1 MAFSLDSSEWE
12 SGLDRYADAVTAA
25 IKAGIVAGADAL
37 LRDAT
42 DIVPFQ
48 KGFSGGLASTASKGE
63 VQNSMGEIEIEV
75 GFNKEYAARLHE
87 DMSLNISQAN
97 ASSGQRRQQK
107 YLEKPMKENGEKYVT
122 IVGELIRSRTQ

>member
-1 MAFSLDSSEWE
+1 MSFSLDSSEFE
-12 SGLDRYADAVTAA
+12 RGLDRYTDDVTAA
-25 IKAGIVAGADAL
+25 IKAGIVAAGDAL

-63 VQNSMGEIEIEV
+63 VKSGMSEIEIEV

-87 DMSLNISQAN
+87 DLSLNISQAN
-97 ASSGQRRQQK
+97 TSRGQRRQQK

-122 IVGELIRSRTQ
+122 LVGEVIRSRTQ

>member
-1 MAFSLDSSEWE
+1 MAFRLDSSEWE
-12 SGLDRYADAVTAA
+12 SGLDRYADEVERAIRAGVVAA
-25 IKAGIVAGADAL
+25 GDEL

-63 VQNSMGEIEIEV
+63 VQRNMDSIEIEV

-87 DMSLNISQAN
+87 DMSLTISQQN

-107 YLEKPMKENGEKYVT
+107 YLEKPMKENGEKYVN
-122 IVGELIRSRTQ
+122 IVGEVIRLRTQ